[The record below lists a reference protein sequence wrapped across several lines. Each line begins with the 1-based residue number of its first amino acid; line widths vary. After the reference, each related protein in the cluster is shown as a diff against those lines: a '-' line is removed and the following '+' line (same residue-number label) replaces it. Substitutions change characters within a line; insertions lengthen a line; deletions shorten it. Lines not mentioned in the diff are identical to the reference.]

1 MLQIETIARILIDLE
16 LPFNYRVEGFK
27 KEIELIKNGRLSPFL
42 AVQYNDNRGLTITNI
57 KGDRVE
63 PTDLLHSFTQLLK
76 AS

>member
-42 AVQYNDNRGLTITNI
+42 AVEYKDNRRLTITN
-57 KGDRVE
+57 KNGDKVE